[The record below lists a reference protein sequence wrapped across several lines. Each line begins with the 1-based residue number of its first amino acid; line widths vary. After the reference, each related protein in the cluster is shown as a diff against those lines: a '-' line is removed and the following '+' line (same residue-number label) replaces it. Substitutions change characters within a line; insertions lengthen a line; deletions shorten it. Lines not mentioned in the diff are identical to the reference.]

1 MGSTLTTFTAVNAN
15 SCNKHGANFKKTW
28 NDGLPRKLRLAVNGF
43 LSSRHGWYV
52 PFTCLMA
59 CPAKLG
65 SFVKDVLA
73 ASREAFCP
81 RRTSQEH
88 QNRYSQLF
96 THAHP
101 PNPHP
106 AFALYLPPSYSD
118 PITLHLS
125 PCVLQER
132 HNRDFWPGG
141 ATTSGFWEP
150 DQIAAGTGKLRPASQ
165 HP

>member
-81 RRTSQEH
+81 RRTSQGHEIRLP
-88 QNRYSQLF
+88 QFGEQP
-96 THAHP
+96 HP
-101 PNPHP
+101 PNPHL
-106 AFALYLPPSYSD
+106 AFVSCLPPSFFEGTS
-118 PITLHLS
+118 LCLS
-125 PCVLQER
+125 LCLSQVKDTG
-132 HNRDFWPGG
+132 HFWPRGRPWGG
-141 ATTSGFWEP
+141 C
-150 DQIAAGTGKLRPASQ
+150 
-165 HP
+165 

>member
-1 MGSTLTTFTAVNAN
+1 MQLTIR
-15 SCNKHGANFKKTW
+15 NF
-28 NDGLPRKLRLAVNGF
+28 NNYGVHFNNF
-43 LSSRHGWYV
+43 L

-118 PITLHLS
+118 RITLHLS
-125 PCVLQER
+125 LCVSQVKDTG
-132 HNRDFWPGG
+132 HFWPRG
-141 ATTSGFWEP
+141 ATRG
-150 DQIAAGTGKLRPASQ
+150 GR
-165 HP
+165 